1 MANTASGSISIQS
14 RFLAFRQTKA
24 HISQLFQ
31 HHARLVDSKDEKILK
46 QLLDDGR
53 RTVVEIADDLDL
65 PRATVQERLK
75 KLVES
80 GVIRKFTAVPDY
92 SKIGR
97 QVTAY
102 IFVTFSSEGG
112 LPQRKLAEE
121 ISKVPG
127 VYEVSVI
134 SGEWDMLLK
143 VRAGSVEEIGRL
155 VVDRLRAT
163 KGIEKTETCVAFQT
177 VKEGF

>member
-1 MANTASGSISIQS
+1 MI
-14 RFLAFRQTKA
+14 
-24 HISQLFQ
+24 
-31 HHARLVDSKDEKILK
+31 DSKDERILGE
-46 QLLDDGR
+46 LVRDGR
-53 RTVVEIADDLDL
+53 KSVVEIADRLDL

-75 KLVES
+75 KMVES
-80 GVIRKFTAVPDY
+80 GVIRRFAAIPDY
-92 SKIGR
+92 SKTGR
-97 QVTAY
+97 QVMAY
-102 IFVTFSSEGG
+102 VFVAFSNEGG
-112 LPQRKLAEE
+112 LSQRKLAEE
-121 ISKVPG
+121 ISKIPG

-177 VKEGF
+177 IKESL

>member
-1 MANTASGSISIQS
+1 MMN
-14 RFLAFRQTKA
+14 
-24 HISQLFQ
+24 
-31 HHARLVDSKDEKILK
+31 SKDERILNELVK
-46 QLLDDGR
+46 DGR
-53 RTVVEIADDLDL
+53 KSVVQIASELDL

-80 GVIRKFTAVPDY
+80 GVIRRFVAVPDY

-102 IFVTFSSEGG
+102 VFVTFRSEEKIS
-112 LPQRKLAEE
+112 QHSLAEQ
-121 ISKVPG
+121 ISKIPG

-134 SGEWDMLLK
+134 SGEWDILLK
-143 VRAGSVEEIGRL
+143 VRAGSVEEIGAL
-155 VVDRLRAT
+155 VVDRLRAM

-177 VKEGF
+177 IKESL

>member
-1 MANTASGSISIQS
+1 MIDA
-14 RFLAFRQTKA
+14 
-24 HISQLFQ
+24 
-31 HHARLVDSKDEKILK
+31 KDEGILRE
-46 QLLDDGR
+46 LIRDGR
-53 RTVVEIADDLDL
+53 KSIVDIANKLDL

-75 KLVES
+75 KMVES
-80 GVIRKFTAVPDY
+80 GVIRRFVAIPDY
-92 SKIGR
+92 SKVGK

-102 IFVTFSSEGG
+102 VFVTFSSEGG

-121 ISKVPG
+121 MSKIPG

-155 VVDRLRAT
+155 VVDRLRAM

-177 VKEGF
+177 VKESF